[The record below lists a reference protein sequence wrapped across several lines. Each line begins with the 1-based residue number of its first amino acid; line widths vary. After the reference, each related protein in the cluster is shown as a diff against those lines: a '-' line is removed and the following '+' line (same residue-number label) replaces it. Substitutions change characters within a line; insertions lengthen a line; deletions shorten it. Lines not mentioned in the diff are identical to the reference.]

1 MKTFFLLSLIFSFA
15 LTLPATAAVLT
26 NICDVAGV
34 LVDERHAVGD
44 RFDLC
49 GQVMRINDGPYRS
62 IILGDGGAMFLA
74 ISSMRPDKRP
84 KTTAT

>member
-26 NICDVAGV
+26 NICDVASI
-34 LVDERHAVGD
+34 LVDERHAVGE

-49 GQVMRINDGPYRS
+49 GQVMRINDGLYRS
-62 IILGDGGAMFLA
+62 IILGDGGVSTILHFDAK
-74 ISSMRPDKRP
+74 D
-84 KTTAT
+84 ATFPTLVL